1 MCVVHINGRNNS
13 ISNES
18 VPLLHPTMSRGIMV
32 SPQEV
37 VMQSLAMVMC
47 GCVWSCVVVCGHV

>member
-1 MCVVHINGRNNS
+1 MHINRRNNS
-13 ISNES
+13 LTNES
-18 VPLLHPTMSRGIMV
+18 VPLLHTPLSRGIMV